1 MAAYT
6 TIDDPSAYFKVQ
18 LYTGNGSANHAIT
31 FDDTDTDMQPDL
43 VWIKNRDAAD
53 AHMIFD
59 SVRGATKRLSS
70 NDSSEAEITDADTLD
85 SFTSDGF
92 QVDADDKVNTNTEKY
107 CSWNWKAGT
116 TSGITSGDITPSG
129 YSFNATSKFAVIAYT
144 GTGSDG
150 RVPTG
155 FGTAAEFVTVR
166 ERTAARYWMTYHHT
180 LGNAGEVY
188 LNATNAANTSAS
200 TWNSTTPNS
209 VGVSVDGGSEGN
221 GVNSNASSNTYVMYA
236 WAGVQGYSKF
246 GSYVGN
252 GNDDGPFVYTG
263 FRPAFLMRKT
273 TGTDYWQIADNKRKG
288 YNPDNSYL
296 FPSNN
301 GAENPAI
308 TRVDLLSNGFKV
320 NDDDSADNTSGTT
333 YIYAA
338 FAEAPFVNSNGVPC
352 NAR

>member
-6 TIDDPSAYFKVQ
+6 TIDDPSAFFKCQ
-18 LYTGNGSANHAIT
+18 LYTGNGSADHAIT

-53 AHMIFD
+53 AHMVFD
-59 SVRGATKRLSS
+59 SVRGATKRLSPD
-70 NDSSEAEITDADTLD
+70 DSDAGEVTDADTLD

-92 QVDADDKVNTNTEKY
+92 QVDGDDKVNTNTEDY
-107 CSWNWKAGT
+107 VAWCWKAGT
-116 TSGITSGDITPSG
+116 TSGITAGDITPAG
-129 YSFNATSKFAVIAYT
+129 YSFNATSKFAVVAYT

-166 ERTAARYWMTYHHT
+166 ERTAARYWMTFHHI

-188 LNATNAANTSAS
+188 MNVNNAANTSAS
-200 TWNSTTPNS
+200 TWNSTSPNT

-236 WAGVQGYSKF
+236 WDGVQGFSKF
-246 GSYVGN
+246 GVYEGN

-263 FRPAFLMRKT
+263 FKPALVIYKKSSGSENWFMH
-273 TGTDYWQIADNKRKG
+273 DNKRQG
-288 YNPDNSYL
+288 YNPDNEYI
-296 FPSNN
+296 FPDLPN
-301 GAENPAI
+301 AEGTINRI
-308 TRVDLLSNGFKV
+308 DLLSNGFKITTSDGGP
-320 NDDDSADNTSGTT
+320 NADGAT

-338 FAEAPFVNSNGVPC
+338 WAEAPFVNSEGVPC